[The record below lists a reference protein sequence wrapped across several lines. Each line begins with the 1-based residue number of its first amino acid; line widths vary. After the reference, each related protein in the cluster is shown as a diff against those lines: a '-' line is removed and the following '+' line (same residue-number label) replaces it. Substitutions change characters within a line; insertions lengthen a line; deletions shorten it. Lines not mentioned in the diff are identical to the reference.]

1 MPNPS
6 ELERD
11 DCHCATPGC
20 QCDRM
25 GLRDAVGPN
34 YADAYQQW
42 TRSTVV
48 YPNEEAFG
56 YLFKGLVCEVG
67 VVAGKLK
74 REIRDCVP
82 PNAKEAM
89 VAELGDVLWY
99 LARMLDELG
108 VPLSHCMS
116 VNKAKLTKRLQAGT
130 LHGSG
135 DDR

>member
-1 MPNPS
+1 MPNQS
-6 ELERD
+6 ELERA
-11 DCHCATPGC
+11 DCHCAVPGC

-25 GLRDAVGPN
+25 GLLAAVGPN

-42 TRSTVV
+42 TRTTVV
-48 YPNEEAFG
+48 YPREEAIG
-56 YLFKGLVCEVG
+56 YLFKGLVSEVG
-67 VVAGKLK
+67 EVAGKLK
-74 REIRDCVP
+74 REIRDGVL

-108 VPLSHCMS
+108 VPLSHCME
-116 VNKAKLTKRLQAGT
+116 VNKSKLTKRLQAGT

-135 DDR
+135 DAR